1 MQILNHVKRALKF
14 IFKFR
19 SHTVFSLVGL
29 VIGLACVF
37 IISAWTIQELRFDR
51 FHHQSDH
58 IYMLTTDVKDRKG
71 TVKRYPETPAPL
83 AAALAE
89 QIPQIESSFHFYYL
103 YGGRSVGTQKSAF
116 KEKGIAATP
125 EFLEVLNFQLVS
137 GRAQALD
144 DPKSIFLSKSLAD
157 KIFPGA
163 DALSKEL
170 IYQDTLVLV
179 VKGVF
184 KDVPFNSSLQF
195 DFLVSYGIEY
205 GFSDSWWQ
213 LSDASFIKTSQ
224 SADIEEVKLLM
235 EKVWSEHITD
245 EQYGIGYIPIVDLRY
260 GADFEF
266 FNAEHGHGNRKKLY
280 MFMGVAALILILACL
295 NYLNLISA
303 YAVKLEKDVWLRK
316 IHGAST
322 ANIANYFIVESVL
335 LSVVAWGFATLFS
348 LLGLRIFENILGVVI
363 SPFYF
368 HNTVWLGLPGAMIIV
383 GLASGFYPAIR
394 AGSKVLLNSNASG
407 KPNVI
412 FQAKLRNAF
421 VMNQFVLSIALAI
434 SCLLIIRQTDFM
446 KKFETGYAKQDIV
459 SYKLPSE
466 NDSVL
471 YNLNNW
477 LDGNP
482 NVEGFTF
489 ASASPVSLTVLST
502 TEKWRW
508 EGLEEGAFTSIY
520 RLFVDENYADVYQ
533 LNLSEGRF
541 FSSMDTDQNRI
552 VINEKLA
559 GLIGFEDPIGHLLRR
574 GEEEYE
580 IIGVVKDFNFQHLS
594 NEIGPLMFMSTGRNG
609 HLYVKIR
616 SDAEGTI
623 ALIQEQISK
632 LSDHPVNYSFIEDEY
647 DLLYEGEQQIL
658 SGVMIFTV
666 LSILLSSL
674 GLIGLVTH
682 GTETKT
688 REMAVRKVYGA
699 DSRNIMITLNL
710 SLLKIFIPSVVIGSL
725 IAWLVMRGWLMN
737 YSYRRGFEGWL
748 FLSGALIIL
757 LVALISVSI
766 QTWKAAKLSP
776 ASALKNL

>member
-1 MQILNHVKRALKF
+1 MQMLNHIKRALKF
-14 IFKFR
+14 ILKFR
-19 SHTVFSLVGL
+19 SHTAFSLVGL
-29 VIGLACVF
+29 VIGLACIF

-58 IYMLTTDVKDRKG
+58 IYMLTTNVKDSKG
-71 TVKRYPETPAPL
+71 TIKRYPETPPPL
-83 AAALAE
+83 AAALVE

-103 YGGRSVGTQKSAF
+103 YGGRLVGTQKNAF
-116 KEKGIAATP
+116 KEKGIAATA
-125 EFLEVLNFQLVS
+125 EFLEVLNFELVS

-144 DPKSIFLSKSLAD
+144 DPESIFLSKSLAD
-157 KIFPGA
+157 KIFPDT

-170 IYQDTLVLV
+170 IYQDTMVLV

-195 DFLVSYGIEY
+195 DFLVPYGIEY
-205 GFSDSWWQ
+205 GFSDNWWQ

-224 SADIEEVKLLM
+224 SADIEKVQLLM
-235 EKVWSEHITD
+235 EKVWSERITD
-245 EQYGIGYIPIVDLRY
+245 AQYGIGYIPIVDLRY

-266 FNAEHGHGNRKKLY
+266 FNAEHGHGNRNKLY

-303 YAVKLEKDVWLRK
+303 YAVKLEKDIWLRK
-316 IHGAST
+316 IHGAS
-322 ANIANYFIVESVL
+322 AAHIANYFIVESVL
-335 LSVVAWGFATLFS
+335 LSVVAWGFATLLS
-348 LLGLRIFENILGVVI
+348 LLGLRIFEIILGVVI
-363 SPFYF
+363 SPAYF
-368 HNTVWLGLPGAMIIV
+368 HITVWLGLPGAMIIV

-394 AGSKVLLNSNASG
+394 ASSKVLVHSNVAR
-407 KPNVI
+407 KPNII
-412 FQAKLRNAF
+412 FQTKLRNTF

-434 SCLLIIRQTDFM
+434 SCLIIIRQTEFM

-459 SYKLPSE
+459 LYILPSGI
-466 NDSVL
+466 DSAL
-471 YNLNNW
+471 YNLNNC
-477 LDGNP
+477 LDTYP
-482 NVEGFTF
+482 NVEGYTF
-489 ASASPVSLTVLST
+489 ASASPVSLSVLST
-502 TEKWRW
+502 TEKWGW

-520 RLFVDENYADVYQ
+520 RIFVDENYSDVFQ

-541 FSSMDTDQNRI
+541 FSSMDTEQNRI

-559 GLIGFEDPIGHLLRR
+559 GMIGFEDPVGQILRR
-574 GEEEYE
+574 VDEEYE
-580 IIGVVKDFNFQHLS
+580 IIGVVQDFNFQHLS
-594 NEIGPLMFMSTGRNG
+594 NEIAPLLFMSTEGNGR
-609 HLYVKIR
+609 LFVKIR

-632 LSDHPVNYSFIEDEY
+632 LSDHPVNFSFVEDEY

-658 SGVMIFTV
+658 SGVLIFTI

-688 REMAVRKVYGA
+688 REIAVRKAFGA
-699 DSRNIMITLNL
+699 DTRDIMITLNL
-710 SLLKIFIPSVVIGSL
+710 SLLKIFIPSVFIGSL
-725 IAWLVMRGWLMN
+725 LAWLVMRGWLMN
-737 YSYRRGFEGWL
+737 YSYRRGFEGWI
-748 FLSGALIIL
+748 FLLGALIIL
-757 LVALISVSI
+757 MVALISVSI

-776 ASALKNL
+776 ATALKNL